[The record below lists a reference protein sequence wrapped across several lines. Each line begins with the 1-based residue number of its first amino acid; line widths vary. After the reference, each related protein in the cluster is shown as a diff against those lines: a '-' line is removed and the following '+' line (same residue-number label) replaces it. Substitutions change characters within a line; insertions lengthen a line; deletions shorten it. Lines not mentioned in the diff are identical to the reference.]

1 MFKLEKEYALAI
13 FTSETLSARALISSS
28 STIIVP
34 AAVPM
39 GRAAFLGGRT
49 QFLPRETLTGL
60 LGHLHQRG
68 PLLLLVV
75 TKLRDNVADASLAVT
90 LTSAVQDIFYTV
102 DQLLD

>member
-1 MFKLEKEYALAI
+1 
-13 FTSETLSARALISSS
+13 
-28 STIIVP
+28 
-34 AAVPM
+34 M

-49 QFLPRETLTGL
+49 QFLPRETLTGQ

-90 LTSAVQDIFYTV
+90 LTNAVQDGLDTV
-102 DQLLD
+102 DQLLN